1 LNGLPL
7 DLNTHDTTIYEG
19 TTINLISSAQATNY
33 NWTPNYFIQYANT
46 NAPDVSPL
54 NTITYTVTAID
65 VNGCVSWDT
74 VRVNVI
80 PSDDPVF
87 YSAFTPNG
95 DGNNDFFYIG
105 NIQKFP
111 DNLLKVYNR
120 YGQVIYTS
128 AQYKND
134 WDGSYQGNKI
144 PTGTYFY
151 IFDTGTDRGRYK
163 GTVTILR

>member
-1 LNGLPL
+1 
-7 DLNTHDTTIYEG
+7 
-19 TTINLISSAQATNY
+19 
-33 NWTPNYFIQYANT
+33 
-46 NAPDVSPL
+46 
-54 NTITYTVTAID
+54 VTALD
-65 VNGCVSWDT
+65 VNGCLSWDT
-74 VRVNVI
+74 VRVNVLPFDEPI
-80 PSDDPVF
+80 F

-111 DNLLKVYNR
+111 DNILKVYNR

-151 IFDTGTDRGRYK
+151 VFDTGTDRGRYK
-163 GTVTILR
+163 CTVTILR